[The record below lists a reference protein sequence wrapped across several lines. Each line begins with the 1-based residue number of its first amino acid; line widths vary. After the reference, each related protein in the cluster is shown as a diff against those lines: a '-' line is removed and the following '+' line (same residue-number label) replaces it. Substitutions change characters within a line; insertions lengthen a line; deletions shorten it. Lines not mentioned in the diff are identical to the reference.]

1 MNYFRY
7 LGTIGAFILFVIA
20 IKFFNDGNM
29 YWWLFMFAFIIVSGF
44 LVGEENIEDEQV
56 EAMLKPRW
64 YDNAHCMECG
74 YVNKACV
81 CKPVSNISNNDYKA
95 TYDNSGHDDSKIST
109 IDMYEVFESGP
120 LEEDGTRTKTSYL
133 RTHSINCDADIMN
146 NDGLSEWEVT
156 KSEEAEAADE
166 RLRNEMK
173 ILNVTDWNHV
183 TDGDVEDFDDEG
195 NPINTVY

>member
-1 MNYFRY
+1 MKYFGKV
-7 LGTIGAFILFVIA
+7 LAFILFIIA

-29 YWWLFMFAFIIVSGF
+29 YWWSFMFAFIIVSGF
-44 LVGEENIEDEQV
+44 IIGEEELEDEQV

-64 YDNAHCMECG
+64 YDNAPCMECG

-95 TYDNSGHDDSKIST
+95 TYDNSGHDDYVDT
-109 IDMYEVFESGP
+109 AMVN
-120 LEEDGTRTKTSYL
+120 R
-133 RTHSINCDADIMN
+133 DADIMY
-146 NDGLSEWEVT
+146 NDGLSEWEAT
-156 KSEEAEAADE
+156 KSEEAEVADE

>member
-1 MNYFRY
+1 MRYF
-7 LGTIGAFILFVIA
+7 GKVCAFILFIIA
-20 IKFFNDGNM
+20 MKFFNDGNM

-44 LVGEENIEDEQV
+44 LIGEENIEDEQV

-81 CKPVSNISNNDYKA
+81 CKPVSGRWEIKQTGNDFTVINEENKELPKDWEEYKA
-95 TYDNSGHDDSKIST
+95 TYDDSGHDDY
-109 IDMYEVFESGP
+109 IDTAM
-120 LEEDGTRTKTSYL
+120 TNR
-133 RTHSINCDADIMN
+133 DADIMH
-146 NDGLSEWEVT
+146 NDGLSEWEAT

>member
-1 MNYFRY
+1 MNYFKY

-29 YWWLFMFAFIIVSGF
+29 YWWPFMFAFIIVSGF
-44 LVGEENIEDEQV
+44 IIGEEDIEDEQV

-95 TYDNSGHDDSKIST
+95 TYDDSGHNDYIDTAMINRDAEIKYKTDEHDSLCGC
-109 IDMYEVFESGP
+109 D
-120 LEEDGTRTKTSYL
+120 
-133 RTHSINCDADIMN
+133 NC
-146 NDGLSEWEVT
+146 LKW
-156 KSEEAEAADE
+156 
-166 RLRNEMK
+166 
-173 ILNVTDWNHV
+173 
-183 TDGDVEDFDDEG
+183 
-195 NPINTVY
+195 

>member
-1 MNYFRY
+1 MRYF
-7 LGTIGAFILFVIA
+7 GKVCAFILFIIA
-20 IKFFNDGNM
+20 MKFFNDGNM
-29 YWWLFMFAFIIVSGF
+29 AWWLFMFAFIIVSGF
-44 LVGEENIEDEQV
+44 LIGEENIEDEQV

-95 TYDNSGHDDSKIST
+95 TYDNSGHDDY
-109 IDMYEVFESGP
+109 IDTAMVNRDAEIANKTPDDDEP
-120 LEEDGTRTKTSYL
+120 CNCKDGTY
-133 RTHSINCDADIMN
+133 HSCIP
-146 NDGLSEWEVT
+146 V
-156 KSEEAEAADE
+156 
-166 RLRNEMK
+166 
-173 ILNVTDWNHV
+173 VDWNHV